1 MNKKTHKKYVA
12 LLTMLAMVVCT
23 MFCTNTAK
31 ADTDL
36 PWDESEIA
44 ETSTCVVNGVERI
57 LIVLTNNNMYLKVG
71 NDDPIYVTN
80 SPNHFK
86 LDKYGTLWCIESDN
100 VIYWTSYDFGEID
113 ESYGVVAIN
122 GSGNLFSMG
131 KVESLIF
138 DTNGQFVIGFK
149 LASGDSYYT
158 YTPDEIQSIVA
169 SDFSHYPALRP
180 ISSSGTTTSTPSNTP
195 TPTPSPTTPAATPNN
210 STPSAPTV
218 SPVVTP
224 KTTNTPAVTPKTTV
238 APKVSV
244 KKKAG
249 YNCLS
254 LGSKITSKYKL
265 TKGKLT
271 WKGSSKS
278 KKYSGIKSA
287 AFIKKSGNLVFMTK
301 KGKVYTL
308 SPKGKKKCIVK
319 KKAKKLIL
327 KNKFA
332 VKVQV
337 GKKFINLANK

>member
-1 MNKKTHKKYVA
+1 MNKKTQKKYVA
-12 LLTMLAMVVCT
+12 LLTLLAMVICT
-23 MFCTNTAK
+23 MFCTNTVK
-31 ADTDL
+31 ADTNL
-36 PWDESEIA
+36 PWDESEVV
-44 ETSTCVVNGVERI
+44 ETSTCIVNGVERNLII
-57 LIVLTNNNMYLKVG
+57 LDDASVYLRIG
-71 NDDPIYVTN
+71 ESAPLLIYVGFN
-80 SPNHFK
+80 NVSAKF
-86 LDKYGTLWCIESDN
+86 DQYGTIWVMDSRDDAIRWWN
-100 VIYWTSYDFGEID
+100 YDLSPTELDF
-113 ESYGVVAIN
+113 YAIN
-122 GSGNLFSMG
+122 TPTAENPDAIVDD
-131 KVESLIF
+131 VESFILDENNKFIVGYKTF
-138 DTNGQFVIGFK
+138 SGQ
-149 LASGDSYYT
+149 T
-158 YTPDEIQSIVA
+158 YPILTLDEMKEILK
-169 SDFSHYPALRP
+169 D
-180 ISSSGTTTSTPSNTP
+180 SSSTPTPTP
-195 TPTPSPTTPAATPNN
+195 TPTPSNIPTPTPTIPATTPNVPTP
-210 STPSAPTV
+210 PAPTV
-218 SPVVTP
+218 SPVATP
-224 KTTNTPAVTPKTTV
+224 QTTSTPAVTPKTTV

-287 AFIKKSGNLVFMTK
+287 AFIKKSGNLVFLTK
-301 KGKVYTL
+301 KGKAYTL

>member
-12 LLTMLAMVVCT
+12 LLTLLAMVICT
-23 MFCTNTAK
+23 MFCTNTVK
-31 ADTDL
+31 ADTENSWEPSDVVKV
-36 PWDESEIA
+36 
-44 ETSTCVVNGVERI
+44 TTCTVNGSERT
-57 LIVLTNNNMYLKVG
+57 LITLKNGRVFFQVDNQTPEYMCDFSYMIDVG
-71 NDDPIYVTN
+71 I
-80 SPNHFK
+80 
-86 LDKYGTLWCIESDN
+86 DKYGTIWYISTSVTDICWWNYDITGYEDQAFRPIRDN
-100 VIYWTSYDFGEID
+100 SYSPIID
-113 ESYGVVAIN
+113 
-122 GSGNLFSMG
+122 
-131 KVESLIF
+131 VESLIF
-138 DTNGQFVIGFK
+138 DNDNLVIGYKTKDGQSHSTLTFDEMK
-149 LASGDSYYT
+149 SSFPSGG
-158 YTPDEIQSIVA
+158 DE
-169 SDFSHYPALRP
+169 DDDP
-180 ISSSGTTTSTPSNTP
+180 TP
-195 TPTPSPTTPAATPNN
+195 TPTPTVPATTPP
-210 STPSAPTV
+210 APTV
-218 SPVVTP
+218 SPVAIP
-224 KTTNTPAVTPKTTV
+224 PTTSTPAVTPKTTV
-238 APKVSV
+238 TPKVSV

-265 TKGKLT
+265 VKGKLT

-287 AFIKKSGNLVFMTK
+287 AFIKKSGNLVFLTK

>member
-12 LLTMLAMVVCT
+12 LLTLLAMVVCT
-23 MFCTNTAK
+23 MFYTNTVK
-31 ADTDL
+31 ADTENS
-36 PWDESEIA
+36 WDPSDVVKV
-44 ETSTCVVNGVERI
+44 TTCTFNGSKRT
-57 LIVLTNNNMYLKVG
+57 LTTLKNGRVFFQVG
-71 NDDPIYVTN
+71 NQTPEYMCDFSYMIDVGI
-80 SPNHFK
+80 
-86 LDKYGTLWCIESDN
+86 DKYGTIWYISASDTAICWWN
-100 VIYWTSYDFGEID
+100 YDITGYEDQGFEPIRDDSY
-113 ESYGVVAIN
+113 SAITN
-122 GSGNLFSMG
+122 I
-131 KVESLIF
+131 ESLIF
-138 DTNGQFVIGFK
+138 DNDNLVIGYKTKDGQSHSTLTF
-149 LASGDSYYT
+149 
-158 YTPDEIQSIVA
+158 DEMKA
-169 SDFSHYPALRP
+169 HA
-180 ISSSGTTTSTPSNTP
+180 SSGGDEDDDPTP
-195 TPTPSPTTPAATPNN
+195 TPTPTVPAATP
-210 STPSAPTV
+210 PAPTV
-218 SPVVTP
+218 SPVATP
-224 KTTNTPAVTPKTTV
+224 PTTSTPAVTPKTTV
-238 APKVSV
+238 TPKVSV

-337 GKKFINLANK
+337 GKKFVNLANK

>member
-1 MNKKTHKKYVA
+1 MNKKTQKKYVA
-12 LLTMLAMVVCT
+12 LLTLLAMVICT
-23 MFCTNTAK
+23 MFCTNTVK
-31 ADTDL
+31 ADTNL
-36 PWDESEIA
+36 PWDESEVV
-44 ETSTCVVNGVERI
+44 ETSTCIVNGVERNLII
-57 LIVLTNNNMYLKVG
+57 LDDASVYLRIG
-71 NDDPIYVTN
+71 ESAPLLIYVGFNNVSAKFDQYGTIWVMDSRDDAIRWWN
-80 SPNHFK
+80 YDLSPTELDFYAINKPTAENPDAFVDDVESFILDENNK
-86 LDKYGTLWCIESDN
+86 FIVGYKTFSGQTYPILTLDKMKEVLKD
-100 VIYWTSYDFGEID
+100 
-113 ESYGVVAIN
+113 
-122 GSGNLFSMG
+122 
-131 KVESLIF
+131 
-138 DTNGQFVIGFK
+138 
-149 LASGDSYYT
+149 
-158 YTPDEIQSIVA
+158 
-169 SDFSHYPALRP
+169 
-180 ISSSGTTTSTPSNTP
+180 SSSTPTPTPSNTP
-195 TPTPSPTTPAATPNN
+195 TPTPSSTTPAATPNN
-210 STPSAPTV
+210 TAPSAPTV

-224 KTTNTPAVTPKTTV
+224 PTTNTPAVTPKTTV

-287 AFIKKSGNLVFMTK
+287 AFIKKSGNLVFLTK

>member
-23 MFCTNTAK
+23 MFCTNTVK

-36 PWDESEIA
+36 PWNESEVV
-44 ETSTCVVNGVERI
+44 ETSTCVVNGVERS
-57 LIVLTNNNMYLKVG
+57 LIVLKNTLVYLKIGDV
-71 NDDPIYVTN
+71 
-80 SPNHFK
+80 SPK
-86 LDKYGTLWCIESDN
+86 LVFLDAKSIKFDQYGTIWAIDADTSIRWWNYDLAPNDTSFKAILNPTADN
-100 VIYWTSYDFGEID
+100 PNGFID
-113 ESYGVVAIN
+113 D
-122 GSGNLFSMG
+122 
-131 KVESLIF
+131 VESFIF
-138 DTNGQFVIGFK
+138 DENNQFVVGYK
-149 LASGDSYYT
+149 TLSGQT
-158 YTPDEIQSIVA
+158 YPILTLDEMKEILK
-169 SDFSHYPALRP
+169 D
-180 ISSSGTTTSTPSNTP
+180 SSSTPTP
-195 TPTPSPTTPAATPNN
+195 TPTPSNIPTP
-210 STPSAPTV
+210 APTV
-218 SPVVTP
+218 PTATPTVPATTPPAPKVSPVATP
-224 KTTNTPAVTPKTTV
+224 PTTSTPAVIPKTTV
-238 APKVSV
+238 TPKVSV

-287 AFIKKSGNLVFMTK
+287 AFIKKSGNLVFLTK

>member
-12 LLTMLAMVVCT
+12 LLTLLAMVVCT
-23 MFCTNTAK
+23 MFCTNTVK
-31 ADTDL
+31 AGTENS
-36 PWDESEIA
+36 WDPSDVVKV
-44 ETSTCVVNGVERI
+44 TTCTFNGSKRI
-57 LIVLTNNNMYLKVG
+57 LTTLKNGRVFFQVG
-71 NDDPIYVTN
+71 NQTPEYMCDFSYMVDVGI
-80 SPNHFK
+80 
-86 LDKYGTLWCIESDN
+86 DKYGTIWYISTSDTAICWWN
-100 VIYWTSYDFGEID
+100 YDITGYEDQGFEPIRDDSY
-113 ESYGVVAIN
+113 SAITN
-122 GSGNLFSMG
+122 I
-131 KVESLIF
+131 ESLIF
-138 DTNGQFVIGFK
+138 DNDNLVIGYKTKDGQSHSTLTF
-149 LASGDSYYT
+149 
-158 YTPDEIQSIVA
+158 DEMKA
-169 SDFSHYPALRP
+169 H
-180 ISSSGTTTSTPSNTP
+180 SSSGRDEDDDPTP
-195 TPTPSPTTPAATPNN
+195 TPTPTVPAATPNVP
-210 STPSAPTV
+210 TPPAPTV

-224 KTTNTPAVTPKTTV
+224 PTTSTPAVTPKTTV

-287 AFIKKSGNLVFMTK
+287 AFIKKSGNLVFLTK

-332 VKVQV
+332 VKVKV
-337 GKKFINLANK
+337 GKKFINIANK

>member
-1 MNKKTHKKYVA
+1 MNKKTRKKQVA
-12 LLTMLAMVVCT
+12 LLTILTMVICT

-31 ADTDL
+31 ADT
-36 PWDESEIA
+36 ESSWNPSDVVKV
-44 ETSTCVVNGVERI
+44 TKCTVNGSERT
-57 LIVLTNNNMYLKVG
+57 LTTLKNGRVFFQVDNQTPEYMCDFSYMVDVG
-71 NDDPIYVTN
+71 I
-80 SPNHFK
+80 
-86 LDKYGTLWCIESDN
+86 DKYGTIW
-100 VIYWTSYDFGEID
+100 Y
-113 ESYGVVAIN
+113 
-122 GSGNLFSMG
+122 
-131 KVESLIF
+131 
-138 DTNGQFVIGFK
+138 
-149 LASGDSYYT
+149 
-158 YTPDEIQSIVA
+158 
-169 SDFSHYPALRP
+169 
-180 ISSSGTTTSTPSNTP
+180 ISSSDTAIRWWNYDITGYEDQGFEPIRDDSYRAITNIESLVFDNNNLVIGYKTTDNESHPTLTFDEMKSYFSSGGDDNDDDSTP
-195 TPTPSPTTPAATPNN
+195 TPTPTTPAATPNN
-210 STPSAPTV
+210 STPSALTV
-218 SPVVTP
+218 SPVATP
-224 KTTNTPAVTPKTTV
+224 PTTSTPAVTPKTTV

-254 LGSKITSKYKL
+254 VGSKVTSKYKL
-265 TKGKLT
+265 TKSKLT

>member
-1 MNKKTHKKYVA
+1 MNKKTRKKQVA
-12 LLTMLAMVVCT
+12 LLTILAMIICT

-31 ADTDL
+31 ADTNL
-36 PWDESEIA
+36 PWDESEVV
-44 ETSTCVVNGVERI
+44 ETSTCVVNGVER
-57 LIVLTNNNMYLKVG
+57 
-71 NDDPIYVTN
+71 
-80 SPNHFK
+80 
-86 LDKYGTLWCIESDN
+86 
-100 VIYWTSYDFGEID
+100 
-113 ESYGVVAIN
+113 
-122 GSGNLFSMG
+122 
-131 KVESLIF
+131 SLIILDDASAYLTIGESTPLF
-138 DTNGQFVIGFK
+138 IYIGFK
-149 LASGDSYYT
+149 SAKFDQYGTIWLIDSRDDAICWWNYDLSPTNRIFHAIDKPTAENPDAFVDDVEAFILDENNKFIVGYKTFSGQT
-158 YTPDEIQSIVA
+158 YPILTLDDMKAVLNSSLPTP
-169 SDFSHYPALRP
+169 
-180 ISSSGTTTSTPSNTP
+180 TPSNVP

-210 STPSAPTV
+210 TTPSAPTV

-224 KTTNTPAVTPKTTV
+224 PTTSTPAVTPKTTV
-238 APKVSV
+238 TPKVSV

-287 AFIKKSGNLVFMTK
+287 AFIKKSGNLVFLTK

-332 VKVQV
+332 VKVKV
-337 GKKFINLANK
+337 GKKFINIANK